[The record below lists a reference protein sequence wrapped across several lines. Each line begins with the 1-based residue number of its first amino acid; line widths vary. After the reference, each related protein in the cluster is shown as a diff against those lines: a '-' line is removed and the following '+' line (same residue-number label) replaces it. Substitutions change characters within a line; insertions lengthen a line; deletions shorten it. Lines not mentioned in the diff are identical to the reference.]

1 MEARRKYT
9 ILITGAVIVFVI
21 LLLTEVADRGGQ
33 VLRSFYELREKNTM
47 LLPPDVVQEKK
58 ADLIQQKERLT
69 SLLAGRKSLFEHD
82 EGGVFEFLSAG
93 ARDSGIRLL
102 SVTPGTPQEL
112 DQVTEIPF
120 TLVIEGPYHRLAEFL
135 NAVETGE
142 FLVSIRKMTL
152 ARGGAPTALR
162 GSVAGVA
169 YVPTRK
175 ASQ

>member
-9 ILITGAVIVFVI
+9 ILITGAATVFVF

-33 VLRSFYELREKNTM
+33 VLRSFNELRDKKAM
-47 LLPPDVVQEKK
+47 LFPPEVVQEKK

-69 SLLAGRKSLFEHD
+69 SLLAGRKSAFEHD

-93 ARDSGIRLL
+93 ARESGIRLR
-102 SVTPGTPQEL
+102 SVTPGAPQEL

-120 TLVIEGPYHRLAEFL
+120 TLDIEGPYHRLAEFL

-152 ARGGAPTALR
+152 AREGAPTALR

-169 YVPTRK
+169 YVPSRK
-175 ASQ
+175 APE